1 MKFIHAA
8 DIHLDSPLH
17 GLSAYPDAPA
27 AQLRHASR
35 DALQLLVDRAIDE
48 AVAFVVIAGDLY
60 DGDWKDHNTGI
71 FFGRQMARLRQAE
84 IPVFVL
90 WGNHDAESEMSKKLA
105 LPPNVTVFPSRKP
118 ATCQLVAN
126 DAEGTRVAL
135 HGQSFKDKSVVDN
148 LAIGYPDPVPGAY
161 NIGVLHTAL
170 EGGTIHANYAPC
182 SRAELHAKGYDYWA
196 LGHVHEFQQWD
207 EASTI
212 VFPGNL
218 QGRHIRETGRR
229 GAVLVTV
236 EGGRTQVER
245 LFIDVL
251 RWEALDVEAGDCE
264 TIEALSHKIGAALEA
279 LLATDGEVPRAVRV
293 TVTGATPL
301 HGQLFGRA
309 AELRA
314 EVLNQIGMLGNQRL
328 WLEKVKLRTEPLAEP
343 AAHGE
348 PLEAL
353 DDLRCIL
360 AEAIHDREFLASL
373 DRELKPFVGKVR
385 SDVRGE
391 DVPLLGAARAG
402 ELPALVEQVGTAL
415 LARLARGE

>member
-27 AQLRHASR
+27 AQLRNASR
-35 DALQLLVDRAIDE
+35 EALRALVDRAIEE

-71 FFGRQMARLRQAE
+71 FFGQQMGRLRGAG
-84 IPVFVL
+84 IPVYLL
-90 WGNHDAESEMSKKLA
+90 WGNHDAESEMSRKLT
-105 LPPNVTVFPSRKP
+105 LPDNVTVFPSRKA
-118 ATCQLVAN
+118 ATFRL
-126 DAEGTRVAL
+126 DDLKVAL
-135 HGQSFKDKSVVDN
+135 HGQSFRDKSVTDN
-148 LAIGYPDPVPGAY
+148 LAIAYPDPVPGHY

-170 EGGTIHANYAPC
+170 EGYTEHANYAPC

-229 GAVLVTV
+229 GAVLVEV
-236 EGGRTQVER
+236 DGARTRVER

-251 RWEALDVEAGDCE
+251 RWEAVEVDAGDCE
-264 TIEALSHKIGAALEA
+264 TIEALAQKTGRALEA
-279 LLATDGEVPRAVRV
+279 LLASDGEVPRAVRV
-293 TVTGATPL
+293 TVTGASPL

-314 EVLNQIGMLGNQRL
+314 EVLNQIGIIGNERL
-328 WLEKVKLRTEPLAEP
+328 WLEKVKLRTEPP
-343 AAHGE
+343 AAAAEHGE
-348 PLEAL
+348 ALEAL
-353 DDLRCIL
+353 EDLKRIL
-360 AEAIHDREFLASL
+360 AEAVDDPDFLASL

-385 SDVRGE
+385 SEVRGE
-391 DVPLLGAARAG
+391 DVPMLSKARSG
-402 ELPALVEQVGTAL
+402 ELSALVGQVGESL